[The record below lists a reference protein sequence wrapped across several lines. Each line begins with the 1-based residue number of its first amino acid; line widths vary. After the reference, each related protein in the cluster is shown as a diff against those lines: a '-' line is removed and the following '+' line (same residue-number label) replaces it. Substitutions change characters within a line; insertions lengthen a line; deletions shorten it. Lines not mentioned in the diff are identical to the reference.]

1 MKKTMLS
8 TMLLS
13 AIIACSS
20 PEEKKQSDQTTTAME
35 FKFDSLI
42 NGKKTSLYWLG
53 NDSIKIGITNYGGRI
68 VSLQVPDK
76 NGELT
81 ETVVGFSSLKDFIQS
96 TERYFGATIGRVGNR
111 IAKGKFTLNGNN
123 YTLFTNNGPN
133 TLHGGK
139 VGFQD
144 VVWDAEQTSDSTLI
158 LKYVSPDGEEGFP
171 GQLSTTITFTVTA
184 EKALDIKY
192 EAETD
197 KATPVNLTNHAF
209 FNLNGEG
216 SGTINQHTLQLF
228 ASRYTPVDSTLI
240 PTGELAPVAGTP
252 FDFTS
257 PAKIGDRVEA
267 VDQQLKYGKGYDHNF
282 VLDDK
287 SEWKKAAVV
296 TGDKSGIQLEIWT
309 TEPGIQFYG
318 GNFMAGK
325 NRFKTGTTDEF
336 RTAFCLE
343 TQHFPDAVN
352 QPAFPSTI
360 LEPGKK
366 YQTRS
371 LYKFSVQP

>member
-76 NGELT
+76 NGKLI

-111 IAKGKFTLNGNN
+111 IANGKFTLNGNN

-287 SEWKKAAVV
+287 VEWKKAAVV
-296 TGDKSGIQLEIWT
+296 TGDQSGIQLEIWT

-325 NRFKTGTTDEF
+325 NRFKTGAMDEF

-366 YQTRS
+366 YRTRS